1 MNSLLAAVAAPAS
14 TSYWP
19 FAVLAISV
27 AFIIFAITRL
37 RMHAF
42 LALILA
48 AFLAGFLTKDF
59 APAAIDRLPA
69 AMRAD
74 GKANSWV
81 TAVELT
87 AVEFGG
93 AAGSIAISIGLAAI
107 IGLCLMESGGADK
120 VVRRFLA
127 AFGEKRAALALLAA
141 TYFLSIPIFFDTMFM
156 LMVPLARALR
166 LRTGKNY
173 LLYLMAICA
182 AGVLTHSL
190 TVPHPGPL
198 AMVDNLR
205 VDPGLSMFWGI
216 AAGILPCLL
225 GYFVV
230 KWIDARM
237 EVPLRETPGM
247 TLVEL
252 EGIAGKSE
260 KELPSFFWSAAPV
273 LLPIFLIGLGSM
285 LKVAAGYPS
294 VVNALGGP
302 EGFASLNKVLVFAGN
317 KNFALS
323 VGAAIAMWV
332 LARQRKLGLARL
344 GEMLDAPLGTA
355 AVIILI
361 TAAGGAFGAML
372 RHAGV
377 GDAVKTVA
385 ATYSINILF
394 LGWLTALVI
403 RVAQGSA
410 TVAMLTT
417 SAIIWPMMDPA
428 TNAALPFN
436 RMYVFLAIG
445 FGAFGASWMNDSGF
459 WVVSKLGGLTEK
471 ETLKSWTIM
480 LTVLSVAGLIL
491 TLVASRLLPLV

>member
-1 MNSLLAAVAAPAS
+1 MNPILAAAAAAPVGN
-14 TSYWP
+14 WP

-27 AFIIFAITRL
+27 AFIILAITKL

-48 AFLAGFLTKDF
+48 AFLAGFLTKQF
-59 APAAIDRLPA
+59 APSSIDRLPA

-74 GKANSWV
+74 ANANSWV
-81 TAVELT
+81 AAVELT
-87 AVEFGG
+87 AVEFGS

-127 AFGEKRAALALLAA
+127 IFGEKRAAIALMVS
-141 TYFLSIPIFFDTMFM
+141 TYILSIPIFFDTMFM
-156 LMVPLARALR
+156 LMIPLARALR
-166 LRTGKNY
+166 LRTGKSY
-173 LLYLMAICA
+173 LLYVMAICA
-182 AGVLTHSL
+182 AGVVTHSL

-205 VDPGLSMFWGI
+205 VDAGLSMFWGI
-216 AAGILPCLL
+216 AAGILPCFV
-225 GYFVV
+225 GYFLIQ
-230 KWIDARM
+230 WMDRRL

-252 EGIAGKSE
+252 DAIAAKPESG
-260 KELPSFFWSAAPV
+260 LPSFAWSVSPV
-273 LLPIFLIGLGSM
+273 LLPIVLIGLGSL
-285 LKVAAGYPS
+285 LKVAAGYS
-294 VVNALGGP
+294 GIVSALGGP
-302 EGFASLNKVLVFAGN
+302 ETFAAITKVLLFFGN
-317 KNFALS
+317 KNIALS
-323 VGAAIAMWV
+323 IGAGIAMWV
-332 LARQRKLGLARL
+332 LARQRGLSFARL
-344 GEMLDAPLGTA
+344 GELLDAPLGTA

-377 GDAVKTVA
+377 GDAIKVFAVA
-385 ATYSINILF
+385 YSIDLLI
-394 LGWLTALVI
+394 LGWTTALII
-403 RVAQGSA
+403 RIAQGSA

-417 SAIIWPMMDPA
+417 SAIIWPMLDPA
-428 TNAALPFN
+428 ANAALPFN

-459 WVVSKLGGLTEK
+459 WVVSKVGGLTEK

-480 LTVLSVAGLIL
+480 LTVLSICGLIL
-491 TLVASRLLPLV
+491 TFAASRLLPLI

>member
-1 MNSLLAAVAAPAS
+1 MNSLLAAVAAPVG
-14 TSYWP
+14 YWP

-27 AFIIFAITRL
+27 AFIIIAITRL

-48 AFLAGFLTKDF
+48 AFLAGFLTKEF

-69 AMRAD
+69 AMRPDA
-74 GKANSWV
+74 KANSWV
-81 TAVELT
+81 AAVELT

-127 AFGEKRAALALLAA
+127 AFGEKRAALAFLTA

-166 LRTGKNY
+166 MRTGKSY
-173 LLYLMAICA
+173 LLYIMCICA

-205 VDPGLSMFWGI
+205 VDAGLSMFWGI
-216 AAGILPCLL
+216 AAGILPCLI

-247 TLVEL
+247 TLAEL
-252 EGIAGKSE
+252 DAIASKPES
-260 KELPSFFWSAAPV
+260 ELPSFAWSSAPV

-285 LKVAAGYPS
+285 LKVAGGYPG
-294 VVNALGGP
+294 VVDMLGGP
-302 EGFASLNKVLVFAGN
+302 DGFAAWTKVLSFVGN
-317 KNFALS
+317 KNIALS
-323 VGAAIAMWV
+323 LGAGIAMWV
-332 LARQRKLGLARL
+332 LARRRGLTLSRM
-344 GEMLDAPLGTA
+344 GELLDAPLGTA

-377 GDAVKTVA
+377 GDAIKTIAV
-385 ATYSINILF
+385 TYSINILF
-394 LGWLTALVI
+394 LGWITALVI
-403 RVAQGSA
+403 RIAQGSA

-428 TNAALPFN
+428 ANAALPFN
-436 RMYVFLAIG
+436 PMYVFLAIG
-445 FGAFGASWMNDSGF
+445 FGAFGVSWMNDSGF

-471 ETLKSWTIM
+471 ETLKSWTVV
-480 LTVLSVAGLIL
+480 LTLLSVAGLIL
-491 TLVASRLLPLV
+491 TLIASRLLPMV

>member
-1 MNSLLAAVAAPAS
+1 MNLPLAAAAAS
-14 TSYWP
+14 VSNWP
-19 FAVLAISV
+19 FAILAICV
-27 AFIIFAITRL
+27 AFIIIAITRL

-48 AFLAGFLTKDF
+48 AFLAGFLTDQF
-59 APAAIDRLPA
+59 APAAIDRLPS
-69 AMRAD
+69 AMRPDAR
-74 GKANSWV
+74 ANSWV
-81 TAVELT
+81 AAVELT
-87 AVEFGG
+87 AVEFGA

-127 AFGEKRAALALLAA
+127 VFGEKRAAFALLAS

-166 LRTGKNY
+166 LRTGKSY
-173 LLYLMAICA
+173 LLYILAVCA

-205 VDPGLSMFWGI
+205 VDAGLSMFWGI
-216 AAGILPCLL
+216 AAGILPCLV
-225 GYFVV
+225 GYYLA
-230 KWIDARM
+230 KWLDRRM
-237 EVPLRETPGM
+237 EVPLREVPGV
-247 TLVEL
+247 TLEEL
-252 EGIAGKSE
+252 EVISSKPESQ
-260 KELPSFFWSAAPV
+260 LPSFAWSVAPV
-273 LLPIFLIGLGSM
+273 LLPILLIGAGSI

-294 VVNALGGP
+294 MVSLLGGA
-302 EGFASLNKVLVFAGN
+302 ESFAGIAKVLSFIGN
-317 KNFALS
+317 KNIALS
-323 VGAAIAMWV
+323 IGAAIAMWV
-332 LARQRKLGLARL
+332 FARQRGLTLGKVGAQ
-344 GEMLDAPLGTA
+344 LDAPIATA

-377 GDAVKTVA
+377 GDAVKSVA
-385 ATYSINILF
+385 ITYNLDILF
-394 LGWLTALVI
+394 LGWLTAFVI

-428 TNAALPFN
+428 SNPALPFN
-436 RMYVFLAIG
+436 PMYVFLTIG
-445 FGAFGASWMNDSGF
+445 FGAFGGSWMNDSGF

-471 ETLKSWTIM
+471 ETLKSWSVM
-480 LTVLSVAGLIL
+480 LTVLSIAGLIF
-491 TLVASRLLPLV
+491 TLIASRVLPLL